1 MFFVVPA
8 LAVIGAVVTT
18 VFILDSLRSP
28 LELITSY
35 LMPYF
40 LPGEEQSLVKRFGPW
55 AAVTGCTDGI
65 GRQYALELAR
75 RGLSLVLISRNPDKL
90 AALAGEIEKQHG
102 VKTKVIVADF
112 SHGAPV
118 YEHIERELGT
128 IPVGILVNNV
138 GVNYPY
144 PMPLC
149 EVPAATAWELVA
161 VNAGAVT
168 LLSRLLL
175 ARMAARGAGAL
186 VNVSSGSELQPLPL
200 MTVYAATKLVA
211 VNAGAVTLLSRLLLA
226 RMAARGA
233 GALVN
238 VSSGSELQPLLLM
251 TVYAAT
257 KAYVRSFTHAVR
269 EEYASRG
276 IVVQHV
282 SPLFVS
288 TKMNAFSERVMRGS
302 LLVPDAES
310 YARSAVA
317 TLGRVQDTTG
327 FWSHGLQYTF
337 IKLVPVWL
345 RTKIGHHLNKQFREE
360 YMQNSK
366 VKSN

>member
-28 LELITSY
+28 LELIISY

-200 MTVYAATKLVA
+200 MTVYAATK
-211 VNAGAVTLLSRLLLA
+211 
-226 RMAARGA
+226 
-233 GALVN
+233 
-238 VSSGSELQPLLLM
+238 
-251 TVYAAT
+251 
-257 KAYVRSFTHAVR
+257 AYVRSFTHAVR

-337 IKLVPVWL
+337 IKMVPVWL